1 MSTNLEKALL
11 QLGCIKSTDTNV
23 GIATTTFKV
32 INPNNLGDYSL
43 TGVTT
48 SVTYSSTEAEKEYT
62 NSVEWR
68 KPDGSM
74 SMSPSDFVLDYSTVG
89 PVVELMMLRE
99 ERNKKLDATDWVV
112 TKAFETGSSVPES
125 WKTYRQALRDL
136 PASASPSLDSDGFL
150 DLSSVT
156 WPTEPT

>member
-32 INPNNLGDYSL
+32 VNPNNLGVYSL

-48 SVTYSSTEAEKEYT
+48 SVTYSSAEAEKEYT

-68 KPDGSM
+68 KPDGSV
-74 SMSPSDFVLDYSTVG
+74 SMSPSDFVLDYSVVG
-89 PVVELMMLRE
+89 PVVELLMLRE
-99 ERNKKLDATDWVV
+99 ERNKKLAATDWVV
-112 TKAFETGSSVPES
+112 TKAFETGGGVPES
-125 WKTYRQALRDL
+125 WKTYRQALRDITI
-136 PASASPSLDSDGFL
+136 STQSIF
-150 DLSSVT
+150 SVT
-156 WPTEPT
+156 WPTEPS

>member
-48 SVTYSSTEAEKEYT
+48 SVAYSSAEAEKEYT
-62 NSVEWR
+62 NSVQWR
-68 KPDGSM
+68 KPDGSV
-74 SMSPSDFVLDYSTVG
+74 SMSPSDFVVDYSAVG
-89 PVVELMMLRE
+89 PVVELLMLRE
-99 ERNKKLDATDWVV
+99 ERNKKLAATDWVV
-112 TKAFETGSSVPES
+112 TKALETGSSVPES
-125 WKTYRQALRDL
+125 WKTYRQALRDIT
-136 PASASPSLDSDGFL
+136 SSTQSIF
-150 DLSSVT
+150 SVT
-156 WPTEPT
+156 WPTEPS

>member
-48 SVTYSSTEAEKEYT
+48 SVTYSSAEAEKEYT

-68 KPDGSM
+68 KPDGKVSM
-74 SMSPSDFVLDYSTVG
+74 SSTDFVVDYSKVG
-89 PVVELMMLRE
+89 PVVELLMLRE
-99 ERNKKLDATDWVV
+99 ERNKKLAATDWVV
-112 TKAFETGSSVPES
+112 TKAFETGGGVPES
-125 WKTYRQALRDL
+125 WKTYRQALRDITI
-136 PASASPSLDSDGFL
+136 STQSIF
-150 DLSSVT
+150 SVT
-156 WPTEPT
+156 WPTEPS

>member
-11 QLGCIKSTDTNV
+11 QLGCIKSSDTNV
-23 GIATTTFKV
+23 GIATTTFEV
-32 INPNNLGDYSL
+32 VNPNNLGVYSL

-68 KPDGSM
+68 KPDGSI
-74 SMSPSDFVLDYSTVG
+74 SMSSADFVVDYSVVG
-89 PVVELMMLRE
+89 PVVELLMLRE
-99 ERNKKLDATDWVV
+99 ERNKKLAATDWIV

-125 WKTYRQALRDL
+125 WKTYRQALRDIT
-136 PASASPSLDSDGFL
+136 SSTQSIF
-150 DLSSVT
+150 SVT
-156 WPTEPT
+156 WPTEPS

>member
-48 SVTYSSTEAEKEYT
+48 SVTYSSAEAEKEYT

-68 KPDGSM
+68 KPDGSI
-74 SMSPSDFVLDYSTVG
+74 SMSPADFVVDYTAVG
-89 PVVELMMLRE
+89 PVVELLMLRE
-99 ERNKKLDATDWVV
+99 ERNKKLAATDW
-112 TKAFETGSSVPES
+112 TQFNDSPLSDSKKTEWS
-125 WKTYRQALRDL
+125 TYRQALRDIT
-136 PASASPSLDSDGFL
+136 
-150 DLSSVT
+150 SSTQSIFSVN
-156 WPTEPT
+156 WPTEPS

>member
-1 MSTNLEKALL
+1 MSTILEKALL

-23 GIATTTFKV
+23 GIATTTFNV

-48 SVTYSSTEAEKEYT
+48 SVIYSSTEAEKEYY

-68 KPDGSM
+68 KPDGSV
-74 SMSPSDFVLDYSTVG
+74 SMTPSDFVLDYNVVG

-99 ERNKKLDATDWVV
+99 ERNKKLAATDWVV
-112 TKAFETGSSVPES
+112 TKAFETGGGVPES
-125 WKTYRQALRDL
+125 WKTYRQALRDITI
-136 PASASPSLDSDGFL
+136 STQSIF
-150 DLSSVT
+150 SVT
-156 WPTEPT
+156 WPTEPS

>member
-48 SVTYSSTEAEKEYT
+48 SVTYSSAEAEKEYT

-68 KPDGSM
+68 KPDGSI
-74 SMSPSDFVLDYSTVG
+74 SMSSADFVVDYSKVG
-89 PVVELMMLRE
+89 PVVELLMLRE
-99 ERNKKLDATDWVV
+99 ERNKKLAATDWVV
-112 TKAFETGSSVPES
+112 TKAFETGGGVPES
-125 WKTYRQALRDL
+125 WKTYRQALRDITI
-136 PASASPSLDSDGFL
+136 STQSIF
-150 DLSSVT
+150 SVT
-156 WPTEPT
+156 WPTEPS

>member
-32 INPNNLGDYSL
+32 INPNNLGVYSL

-48 SVTYSSTEAEKEYT
+48 SVTYSSAEAEKEYT

-68 KPDGSM
+68 KPDGSI
-74 SMSPSDFVLDYSTVG
+74 SMSSADFVVDYSKVG
-89 PVVELMMLRE
+89 PVVELLMLRE
-99 ERNKKLDATDWVV
+99 ERNKKLAATDWVV

-125 WKTYRQALRDL
+125 WKTYRQALRDITI
-136 PASASPSLDSDGFL
+136 STQSIF
-150 DLSSVT
+150 SVT
-156 WPTEPT
+156 WPTEPS

>member
-48 SVTYSSTEAEKEYT
+48 SVTYSSTEAEKEYY

-68 KPDGSM
+68 KPDGSV
-74 SMSPSDFVLDYSTVG
+74 SMTPSDFVLDYNVVG

-99 ERNKKLDATDWVV
+99 ERNKKLAATDWVV

-125 WKTYRQALRDL
+125 WKTYRQALRDIT
-136 PASASPSLDSDGFL
+136 
-150 DLSSVT
+150 LSTQSIFSVT
-156 WPTEPT
+156 WPTEPS

>member
-23 GIATTTFKV
+23 GIATTTFEV

-48 SVTYSSTEAEKEYT
+48 SVTYSSAEAEKEYS

-68 KPDGSM
+68 KPDGSV
-74 SMSPSDFVLDYSTVG
+74 SMSPSDFVLDYSAVG
-89 PVVELMMLRE
+89 PVVELLMLRE
-99 ERNKKLDATDWVV
+99 ERNKKLAATDW
-112 TKAFETGSSVPES
+112 TQYNDSPLSDSKKTEWA
-125 WKTYRQALRDL
+125 TYRQSLRDIT
-136 PASASPSLDSDGFL
+136 SSTQSIF
-150 DLSSVT
+150 SVT
-156 WPTEPT
+156 WPTEPS

>member
-125 WKTYRQALRDL
+125 WKTYRQALRDIT
-136 PASASPSLDSDGFL
+136 SSTQSIF
-150 DLSSVT
+150 SVT
-156 WPTEPT
+156 WPTEPS

>member
-23 GIATTTFKV
+23 GIATTTFNV

-48 SVTYSSTEAEKEYT
+48 SVTYSSVEAEKEYT
-62 NSVEWR
+62 NSVQWR
-68 KPDGSM
+68 KPDGSV
-74 SMSPSDFVLDYSTVG
+74 SMSPSDFVVDYSSVG
-89 PVVELMMLRE
+89 PVVELLMLRE
-99 ERNKKLDATDWVV
+99 ERNKKLAATDWVV

-125 WKTYRQALRDL
+125 WITYRQALRDITI
-136 PASASPSLDSDGFL
+136 STQSIF
-150 DLSSVT
+150 SVT
-156 WPTEPT
+156 WPTEPS

>member
-11 QLGCIKSTDTNV
+11 QLGCIKSTDTNI

-32 INPNNLGDYSL
+32 INSNNLGDYSL

-48 SVTYSSTEAEKEYT
+48 SVAYSSDEAASEYI

-68 KPDGSM
+68 KPDGSV
-74 SMSPSDFVLDYSTVG
+74 SMTPSDFVLDYNVVG

-99 ERNKKLDATDWVV
+99 ERNKKLAATDWVV

-125 WKTYRQALRDL
+125 WKTYRQALRDITI
-136 PASASPSLDSDGFL
+136 STQSIF
-150 DLSSVT
+150 SVT
-156 WPTEPT
+156 WPTEPS

>member
-32 INPNNLGDYSL
+32 VNPNNLGDYAL

-48 SVTYSSTEAEKEYT
+48 SVTYSSAEAEKEYN

-68 KPDGSM
+68 KPDGSI
-74 SMSPSDFVLDYSTVG
+74 SMSSADFVLDYSVVG

-99 ERNKKLDATDWVV
+99 ERNKKLAATDWVV
-112 TKAFETGSSVPES
+112 TKAFETGGGVPES
-125 WKTYRQALRDL
+125 WKTYRQALRDIT
-136 PASASPSLDSDGFL
+136 SSTQSIF
-150 DLSSVT
+150 SVT
-156 WPTEPT
+156 WPTEPS

>member
-1 MSTNLEKALL
+1 MSTILEKALL

-48 SVTYSSTEAEKEYT
+48 SVTYSSTEAEKEYY

-68 KPDGSM
+68 KPDGSV
-74 SMSPSDFVLDYSTVG
+74 SMTSSDFVLDYGVVG

-99 ERNKKLDATDWVV
+99 ERNKKLAATDWVV
-112 TKAFETGSSVPES
+112 TKAFETGGTVSDD
-125 WKTYRQALRDL
+125 WKTYRQALRDV
-136 PASASPSLDSDGFL
+136 PTQSDP
-150 DLSSVT
+150 DNIT
-156 WPTEPT
+156 WPTKPS

>member
-23 GIATTTFKV
+23 GIATTTFEV
-32 INPNNLGDYSL
+32 VNPNNLGVYSL

-48 SVTYSSTEAEKEYT
+48 SVTYSSAEAEKEYT

-68 KPDGSM
+68 KPDGSI
-74 SMSPSDFVLDYSTVG
+74 SMSSADFVVDYSVVG
-89 PVVELMMLRE
+89 PVVELLMLRE
-99 ERNKKLDATDWVV
+99 ERNKKLAATDWIV

-125 WKTYRQALRDL
+125 WKTYRQALRDIT
-136 PASASPSLDSDGFL
+136 SSTQSIF
-150 DLSSVT
+150 SVT
-156 WPTEPT
+156 WPTEPS

>member
-23 GIATTTFKV
+23 GIATTTFEV
-32 INPNNLGDYSL
+32 VNPNNLGVYSL

-48 SVTYSSTEAEKEYT
+48 SVTYSSTEAEKEYY

-68 KPDGSM
+68 KPDGSV
-74 SMSPSDFVLDYSTVG
+74 SMTPSDFVLDYNVVG

-99 ERNKKLDATDWVV
+99 ERNKKLAATDWVV

-125 WKTYRQALRDL
+125 WKTYRQALRDIT
-136 PASASPSLDSDGFL
+136 
-150 DLSSVT
+150 LSTQSIFSVT
-156 WPTEPT
+156 WPTEPS

>member
-1 MSTNLEKALL
+1 MSTILEKALL

-23 GIATTTFKV
+23 DIATTTFNV
-32 INPNNLGDYSL
+32 INPNNLGDYAL

-48 SVTYSSTEAEKEYT
+48 SVTYSSTEAEKEYY

-68 KPDGSM
+68 KPDGSV
-74 SMSPSDFVLDYSTVG
+74 SMSPSDFVLDYSVVG

-99 ERNKKLDATDWVV
+99 ERNKKLAATDWVV

-136 PASASPSLDSDGFL
+136 PANTSDPSNP
-150 DLSSVT
+150 T
-156 WPTEPT
+156 WPSKPS

>member
-23 GIATTTFKV
+23 GIATTTFEV
-32 INPNNLGDYSL
+32 INSNNLGDYSL

-48 SVTYSSTEAEKEYT
+48 SVTYSSAEAEKEYS

-68 KPDGSM
+68 KPDGSV
-74 SMSPSDFVLDYSTVG
+74 SMSPSDFVVDYSVVG
-89 PVVELMMLRE
+89 PVVELLMLRE
-99 ERNKKLDATDWVV
+99 ERNKKLAATDWIV

-125 WKTYRQALRDL
+125 WKTYRQALRDIT
-136 PASASPSLDSDGFL
+136 SSTQSIF
-150 DLSSVT
+150 SVT
-156 WPTEPT
+156 WPTEPS

>member
-23 GIATTTFKV
+23 GIATTTFNV
-32 INPNNLGDYSL
+32 INPNNLGVYSL

-48 SVTYSSTEAEKEYT
+48 SVTYSSAEAEKEYT

-68 KPDGSM
+68 KPDGKVSM
-74 SMSPSDFVLDYSTVG
+74 SSTDFVVDYSKVG
-89 PVVELMMLRE
+89 PVVELLMLRE
-99 ERNKKLDATDWVV
+99 ERNKKLAATDWIV

-125 WKTYRQALRDL
+125 WKTYRQALRDITI
-136 PASASPSLDSDGFL
+136 STQSIF
-150 DLSSVT
+150 SVT
-156 WPTEPT
+156 WPTEPS

>member
-48 SVTYSSTEAEKEYT
+48 SVTYSSTEAEKEYY

-68 KPDGSM
+68 KPDGSV
-74 SMSPSDFVLDYSTVG
+74 SMTPSDFVLDYNVVG

-99 ERNKKLDATDWVV
+99 ERNKKLAATDWVV

-125 WKTYRQALRDL
+125 WKTYRQALRDITV
-136 PASASPSLDSDGFL
+136 STQSIF
-150 DLSSVT
+150 SVT
-156 WPTEPT
+156 WPTEPS

>member
-23 GIATTTFKV
+23 GIATTTFEV
-32 INPNNLGDYSL
+32 INSNNLGDYSL

-48 SVTYSSTEAEKEYT
+48 SVTYSSAEAEKEYS

-68 KPDGSM
+68 KPDGSV
-74 SMSPSDFVLDYSTVG
+74 SMSPSDFVLDYSAVG
-89 PVVELMMLRE
+89 PVVELLMLRE
-99 ERNKKLDATDWVV
+99 ERNKKLAATDWIV

-125 WKTYRQALRDL
+125 WKTYRQALRDIT
-136 PASASPSLDSDGFL
+136 SSTQSIF
-150 DLSSVT
+150 SVT
-156 WPTEPT
+156 WPTEPS

>member
-23 GIATTTFKV
+23 GIATTTFEV
-32 INPNNLGDYSL
+32 VNPNNLGVYSL

-48 SVTYSSTEAEKEYT
+48 SVTYSSAEAEKEYT

-68 KPDGSM
+68 KPDGSV
-74 SMSPSDFVLDYSTVG
+74 SMTPSDFVLDYSVVG

-99 ERNKKLDATDWVV
+99 ERNKKLAATDWVV

-125 WKTYRQALRDL
+125 WKTYRQALRDIT
-136 PASASPSLDSDGFL
+136 
-150 DLSSVT
+150 LSTQSIFSVT
-156 WPTEPT
+156 WPTEPS